1 MAVDEQ
7 DTDGGL
13 ERMSLGDHLAELR
26 RRLIVSVVAIAVG
39 ATVAFLFYNHVLN
52 FLVQPYCKAQAH
64 RNITSPAGC
73 NLVISD
79 PLEGF
84 TTRLKVSGYLGLFLA
99 SPVVLFQLW
108 RFITPGLHRREKK
121 YAIPFV
127 GSSVLLFALGG
138 LVAILTFPKALD
150 FLIGVSGKNVTT
162 FFTPSKYI
170 GLYVLVVAAFGL
182 AFEFPIVLVFL
193 ELAGVLP
200 SRKLRDWRRPAVV
213 VIFIV
218 AAVITPSQDPY
229 SLFAMAVPMYIFYE
243 LSIIIGRLLKK

>member
-26 RRLIVSVVAIAVG
+26 RRLIISAVAVTLG
-39 ATVAFLFYNHVLN
+39 GLLAFLFYNRVLE
-52 FLVQPYCKAQAH
+52 FLVHPYCEAQKNRH
-64 RNITSPAGC
+64 ITSAAGC
-73 NLVISD
+73 NLVIND

-99 SPVVLFQLW
+99 SPVVLWQLW

-127 GSSVLLFALGG
+127 LSSVLLFALGG

-170 GLYVLVVAAFGL
+170 SLYVLVVAAFGL

-193 ELAGVLP
+193 ELAGVVP
-200 SRKLRDWRRPAVV
+200 SKKLRKWRRPAVV
-213 VIFIV
+213 VIFVI

-229 SLFAMAVPMYIFYE
+229 SLFAMAIPMCIFYE
-243 LSIIIGRLLKK
+243 ASILIGRILKK

>member
-1 MAVDEQ
+1 MGVNDPAAE
-7 DTDGGL
+7 TAF
-13 ERMSLGDHLAELR
+13 ERMSLAEHLRELR
-26 RRLIVSVVAIAVG
+26 RRLIISVAAMAVG
-39 ATVAFLFYNHVLN
+39 ALVAFVFYNHVLS
-52 FLVQPYCKAQAH
+52 FLVHPYCQAQRRRH
-64 RNITSPAGC
+64 ITSPAGC
-73 NLVISD
+73 NLVIND

-99 SPVVLFQLW
+99 SPLVLFQLW
-108 RFITPGLHRREKK
+108 RFITPGLHRKEKK

-127 GSSVLLFALGG
+127 VSSVLLFALGG
-138 LVAILTFPKALD
+138 LVAILTFPEALD

-200 SRKLRDWRRPAVV
+200 SRKLRDWRRPAIV
-213 VIFIV
+213 VIFVV

-229 SLFAMAVPMYIFYE
+229 SLFAMAIPMIIFYE
-243 LSIIIGRLLKK
+243 VSILLGRILKK

>member
-7 DTDGGL
+7 DPDAAL
-13 ERMSLGDHLAELR
+13 VRMSLADHLAELR
-26 RRLIVSVVAIAVG
+26 RRLIISALAITAG
-39 ATVAFLFYNHVLN
+39 ALVAFLLYNRVLD
-52 FLVQPYCKAQAH
+52 FLVHPYCKALEH
-64 RNITSPAGC
+64 RHMQSPAGC

-99 SPVVLFQLW
+99 SPVVLWQLW

-127 GSSVLLFALGG
+127 FSSVLLFALGG
-138 LVAILTFPKALD
+138 VVAILTFPKALD
-150 FLIGVSGKNVTT
+150 FLIGVSGKNIST
-162 FFTPSKYI
+162 FFSPSKYI

-200 SRKLRDWRRPAVV
+200 SRKLRDWRRPAIV
-213 VIFIV
+213 VIFVV

-229 SLFAMAVPMYIFYE
+229 SLFAMAIPMYIFYE
-243 LSIIIGRLLKK
+243 ASILIGRILKK